1 MTTDSQRYAGAVG
14 KRLAELGI
22 ELPKPTVSPLA
33 KIEGY
38 SKAGEWVY
46 VSGQI
51 PQWSG
56 DWQYIGKVGRELD
69 LKQGQAAAR
78 LCAINVLACAHEAL
92 GGDLDRVIK
101 LVKVTGYVN
110 CTPDFIEVP
119 LVVNG
124 ASELFIDVFGQAG
137 RHARTAVGASVMPF
151 GVAVEIEA
159 TFYVRP

>member
-1 MTTDSQRYAGAVG
+1 
-14 KRLAELGI
+14 
-22 ELPKPTVSPLA
+22 
-33 KIEGY
+33 
-38 SKAGEWVY
+38 
-46 VSGQI
+46 
-51 PQWSG
+51 
-56 DWQYIGKVGRELD
+56 
-69 LKQGQAAAR
+69 QAAAR